1 MKTLIHKLK
10 LPQAHHW
17 ANELQ
22 ALQKSAPVVF
32 SLLFLLACGQALSQ
46 LTWLLLPAEE
56 ATTAAPIMMPA
67 TPPRQQS
74 QQKIQQLTQSH
85 LLGLYQPKMTAA
97 ASANAPDT
105 QMNLILKGVLAGG
118 AKIAFAIIAL
128 GQNGAEDFYG
138 IGDQVSGAI
147 LREVHADRIILER
160 NGRFETL
167 RLPEEFGANTF
178 TAEPE
183 GNDSAMFNNPSS
195 PGEILSN
202 IRQKVLRNPTAFGE
216 YAIPLPYNENGRLRG
231 YKLQPQG
238 DRSLFDA
245 VGLGADD
252 VIIEINGV
260 ELNDPT
266 KGIKALRSLQRAK
279 SIDAKVLRNGVE
291 VPMHFEIP

>member
-1 MKTLIHKLK
+1 MKSLIHKLK
-10 LPQAHHW
+10 SPQAHRW

-22 ALQKSAPVVF
+22 ALQKHAPIVI
-32 SLLFLLACGQALSQ
+32 SLLFLVACGQALSQ
-46 LTWLLLPAEE
+46 LTWLLLPAENAIE
-56 ATTAAPIMMPA
+56 AAPVISQVVQ
-67 TPPRQQS
+67 PRHQS

-85 LLGLYQPKMTAA
+85 LLGQYQAKMTAA

-105 QMNLILKGVLAGG
+105 QMNLTLKGVLAGG
-118 AKIAFAIIAL
+118 AKLAFAIISQ

-138 IGDQVSGAI
+138 LGDQIAGAI
-147 LREVHADRIILER
+147 LREVHADRVILER

-167 RLPEEFGANTF
+167 RLPEEFAANSF
-178 TAEPE
+178 TPE
-183 GNDSAMFNNPSS
+183 APDNNDAVINSSSS
-195 PGEILSN
+195 PGEILSG

-216 YAIPLPYNENGRLRG
+216 YAIPMPYNENGRLRG
-231 YKLQPQG
+231 YKLMPQG

-245 VGLGADD
+245 VGLSPDD

-291 VPMHFEIP
+291 VPLHFEVP